1 MSSKFNFL
9 WVHINS
15 EAKAAFL
22 TKLNNITSNTSKSI
36 KYIGFLV
43 LLIYSNSLV
52 NPLRNLFCHWLR
64 SHWIPWFVIYHD
76 TPVKLTEK
84 VVSFLP
90 IFLQICFCWFLS
102 IFVFKI
108 VFLWSFISIK
118 IIFVRFENS
127 LGSLNDDNNFFW
139 LFLIFNL

>member
-1 MSSKFNFL
+1 MSSIFNFL

-15 EAKAAFL
+15 EAKATFL
-22 TKLNNITSNTSKSI
+22 TKLNNITSNASKSI

-43 LLIYSNSLV
+43 LLIYTYSLV
-52 NPLRNLFCHWLR
+52 NPLRNMLCHRFR

-90 IFLQICFCWFLS
+90 IFLQICFRWFLCVF
-102 IFVFKI
+102 IFVI
-108 VFLWSFISIK
+108 VPFGSFIPVK
-118 IIFVRFENS
+118 VIFVCFKNS
-127 LGSLNDDNNFFW
+127 LGSLDYNDYFFW